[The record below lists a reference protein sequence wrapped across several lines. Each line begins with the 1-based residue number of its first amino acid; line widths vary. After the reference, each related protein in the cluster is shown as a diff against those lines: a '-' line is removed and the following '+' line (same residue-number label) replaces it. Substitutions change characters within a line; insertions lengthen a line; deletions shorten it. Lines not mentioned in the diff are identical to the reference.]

1 MVDSQNISDSDSA
14 SATSAHGV
22 AAAPGSLNPSFSS
35 AVGPVWCIA
44 ILLYWFRVIALAGP
58 DAWRRRNSSPVDGD
72 RRHCKPP
79 PDGQR
84 LLPRGGD
91 RLVLAP
97 AQHQRVGHAS
107 AE

>member
-44 ILLYWFRVIALAGP
+44 ILLYWFRVIALAGA
-58 DAWRRRNSSPVDGD
+58 DAWRRRNSSPVDGV
-72 RRHCKPP
+72 RRARRPP
-79 PDGQR
+79 LDGQR
-84 LLPRGGD
+84 LFPRGGD

-97 AQHQRVGHAS
+97 GQHQPVAHAS